1 LVNLFGCH
9 VITVKASDSG
19 LRIVE
24 SETTRFLLPVEP
36 LNGWFASVAL
46 GS

>member
-1 LVNLFGCH
+1 LVNLFGRPL
-9 VITVKASDSG
+9 ITVKASDSG

-24 SETTRFLLPVEP
+24 PESTRFLLPVEP